1 MPHSHDPHAGNP
13 LRLIALGGAALVDA
27 SGVVIAQQRKRLAL
41 LSVIAAGRGSGVSR
55 DKLVSYL
62 SPESSSDS
70 ARHALHQLLYY
81 LRQQAGDDALL
92 GTDPLR
98 LNPAV
103 VTSDVVEFE
112 DALDRGELDTAV
124 ALYRGPFL
132 DGFHIADSVEFEE
145 WAAAERLR
153 LAARNADALFRLAA
167 AADGRGDCTASI
179 GWWMRLA
186 GLDPLGGRAAEGLI
200 RAYAA
205 AGDVPAALRQASIY
219 DALVRAEFGTGADP
233 ALSAFVAELHAGA
246 QAVPPAERKAT
257 GPTTLLPADRE
268 DVPVLALALPTARQ
282 RWAKAPLMAA
292 LAASGAVLL
301 GVSWIQRGE
310 GKPTTPDL
318 VAVMPFRVTGADST
332 KNWLREGLVEM
343 LVLRLA
349 DVGRPGPV
357 DPRLAM
363 ESWQRAG
370 GLPHREPSLPAMY
383 EAARRL
389 GASQVIIG
397 AVVTSRDDLLLSAE
411 LVDLRTERT
420 IARVETRGRTDSLVR
435 LVDTLAVRLVSIQGG
450 EDMLRSGVLGATSV
464 PAVRAYLE
472 GRVALQRG
480 EWAMAI
486 DDFER
491 ALSHDTTFASA
502 ALGLR
507 AASGFHNG
515 LRSEYAESLAYR
527 YQSRLAPRERAT
539 FLAELGPN
547 YPGWYPPADRLRAW
561 RALAARDYYNADAW
575 TRLGVAY
582 LLSGPRLDI
591 PDAINEARLALET
604 AFEID
609 SIHGAASLQYLFDI
623 AAVTGDSALLE
634 RILKRVSVAS
644 TDTATLAWHRW
655 LRAYTRR
662 DSLAVRAAR
671 PALNHVRN
679 LDLATLFNLTLR
691 VGYDVSDATYAQDIV
706 VNRARTFGEQAGAAT
721 MQYTL
726 ALNGGRP
733 LRAQAAA
740 ARVMPEWRPL
750 SRLALQALSALYVD
764 GDSVAGGAAAT
775 ALAREVTRP
784 LAHEAAELRSQ
795 MIHVCVSEQ
804 WSLAHGDTRSVDT
817 ALAKLRTPEPGANAA
832 ISKFYETCAAAIEAW
847 RAVLDHRPNSRM
859 LAERLDSLLLTGT
872 PVHWALSEHR
882 VAARIWELLGE
893 PSRALVAIRR
903 RRRDVAGNLAGDL
916 GEEGRLALLVG
927 DTTGAVAAWRHY
939 LALRS
944 DPELAL
950 RDEVEHIRRQVVVL
964 TQRSQ
969 HSR

>member
-1 MPHSHDPHAGNP
+1 MPHSRNPHTGNP
-13 LRLIALGGAALVDA
+13 LRLNALGGAALVDS
-27 SGVVIAQQRKRLAL
+27 SGAVIAQQRKRLAL
-41 LSVIAAGRGSGVSR
+41 LSVIAVGRANGVSR

-62 SPESSSDS
+62 SPESASDS

-92 GTDPLR
+92 GTDPLS

-103 VTSDVVEFE
+103 ITSDVVEFE

-132 DGFHIADSVEFEE
+132 DGFHIADSLEFEE
-145 WAAAERLR
+145 WAEGQRSR
-153 LAARNADALFRLAA
+153 LAARYADALLRLAV
-167 AADGRGDCTASI
+167 AADVRGDSTASI
-179 GWWMRLA
+179 GWWTKLA
-186 GLDPLGGRAAEGLI
+186 EHDPLSGRAAEGLI

-205 AGDVPAALRQASIY
+205 AGDVPAALRHATIY
-219 DALVRAEFGTGADP
+219 DALVRAEFGTGPGP
-233 ALSAFVAELHAGA
+233 ALAAVVAELHAGA
-246 QAVPPAERKAT
+246 EAVPPKGRKAT
-257 GPTTLLPADRE
+257 VPTTLLPADRE
-268 DVPVLALALPTARQ
+268 DVPVPALALPTARQ
-282 RWAKAPLMAA
+282 RWAKVPLLAA
-292 LAASGAVLL
+292 LAASGAVLF

-318 VAVMPFRVTGADST
+318 VAVMPFRVTSADST
-332 KNWLREGLVEM
+332 KNWLREGLVEI

-349 DVGRPGPV
+349 DVRRPGPV
-357 DPRLAM
+357 DPRLAID
-363 ESWQRAG
+363 SWRRAG
-370 GLPHREPSLPAMY
+370 GLPHRQPSVPAMY
-383 EAARRL
+383 EAARQL
-389 GASQVIIG
+389 GASQVVVG
-397 AVVTSRDDLLLSAE
+397 AVVVSGDDLLLSAE

-420 IARVETRGRTDSLVR
+420 IARVATRGRTDSLVR

-472 GRVALQRG
+472 GRVELNRG
-480 EWAMAI
+480 EWLGAI
-486 DDFER
+486 NSFER
-491 ALSHDTTFASA
+491 ALALDTTFASA

-507 AASGFHNG
+507 EASGYWNG
-515 LRSEYAESLAYR
+515 LRRAHAESVAYR
-527 YQSRLAPRERAT
+527 NRSRLSPRERAT

-547 YPGWYPPADRLRAW
+547 YPAWYPQSDRLRAW

-582 LLSGPRLDI
+582 LLSGPRLGI

-634 RILKRVSVAS
+634 RILKGVSVIS

-655 LRAYTRR
+655 LRAFTRR
-662 DSLAVRAAR
+662 DSLAIRAAR
-671 PALNHVRN
+671 PALKHVRN

-706 VNRARTFGEQAGAAT
+706 VNRARTFDEQAGAAT

-733 LRAQAAA
+733 MAAQTAA

-750 SRLALQALSALYVD
+750 SRLALQALNALYVD

-784 LAHEAAELRSQ
+784 LARDAAELRSQ

-804 WSLAHGDTRSVDT
+804 WSLANGDTRSVDT
-817 ALAKLRTPEPGANAA
+817 ALAKLRTPEPGEDAPIA
-832 ISKFYETCAAAIEAW
+832 KFYETCAAAIEAW
-847 RAVLDHRPNSRM
+847 RAVLDHRPNSRL

-872 PVHWALSEHR
+872 PWHWALSEHR

-893 PSRALVAIRR
+893 PSRALAAIRR

-916 GEEGRLALLVG
+916 GEEGRLALQNG
-927 DTTGAVAAWRHY
+927 DTTGAVRAWRHY

-944 DPELAL
+944 NPEAAM
-950 RDEVEHIRRQVVVL
+950 RAEVEHIRRQVAVL
-964 TQRSQ
+964 TQRSP
-969 HSR
+969 